1 MQISRKIKKFEPISV
16 MRIAGICYAGLGLL
30 QGLLFALVFSIV
42 PFTTPPAQ
50 NMPRFPRLF
59 FGGFAVIFFPILL
72 GAMGAIMAGL
82 GAVIYNVTARY
93 LGGIEVEVE

>member
-30 QGLLFALVFSIV
+30 EGVLFALLFSIV
-42 PFTTPPAQ
+42 PFTTPQ
-50 NMPRFPRLF
+50 NIPRFLGL

-72 GAMGAIMAGL
+72 GAMSNPGQSRSSKPASSFRAPASWAAHAPSNL
-82 GAVIYNVTARY
+82 
-93 LGGIEVEVE
+93 